1 MGFLL
6 APAASAVIAFLTRY
20 VFFMTESLDLWNEY
34 WAMVLREKSESEI
47 SAQERAA
54 NIWWNWVRVFFGAA
68 VVCFVLGSGTFAC
81 ALWRTQLAN

>member
-1 MGFLL
+1 MDALEVRYFRSISCAATIVGFLL

-47 SAQERAA
+47 SAQSEPRT
-54 NIWWNWVRVFFGAA
+54 FGGI
-68 VVCFVLGSGTFAC
+68 GSGSF
-81 ALWRTQLAN
+81 LVLR